1 MRGAQEV
8 AQGLVSELKAVKKHP
23 RCVRRRS
30 ARFARGG
37 TVTKPVFL
45 AESLESGEV
54 VLAESVES
62 GECEGLT
69 ELVGSVALESVVSVS
84 FLKVGGP

>member
-1 MRGAQEV
+1 VVLAYVSNEQAV
-8 AQGLVSELKAVKKHP
+8 AKHL
-23 RCVRRRS
+23 RCVRRVS

-62 GECEGLT
+62 GECEGL
-69 ELVGSVALESVVSVS
+69 AESVVSVALGLPDKS
-84 FLKVGGP
+84 VDEGRRCSLQSL